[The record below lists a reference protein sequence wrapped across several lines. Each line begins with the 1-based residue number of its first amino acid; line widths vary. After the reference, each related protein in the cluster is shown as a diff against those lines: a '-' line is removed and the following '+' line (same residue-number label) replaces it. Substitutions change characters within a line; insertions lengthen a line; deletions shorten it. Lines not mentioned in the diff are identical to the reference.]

1 MSEKDDVSGEV
12 LQASERSQGADV
24 NIKMN
29 QEKEEIGDRL
39 SEEEV
44 KEINLRAMESTG
56 DTESDGKD
64 FLIPK
69 KRRLDLYFF
78 RRVFKYMLREIDTP
92 LGKGEDSTEE
102 NLPVAAFQR
111 TLERLFFVM
120 RDPKGFDA
128 SEYDIDGNGCVGW
141 SEFVRVFRER
151 EMFITLSLPE
161 RIFLTMS
168 NPETSHSAFIIST
181 LVLAVIATSSFCFIL
196 STMPD
201 FQDMNGDEEPKAKPV
216 FQTIEHFCLGIF
228 VIEYLLRLVT
238 CWSVRMEVFDTEKL
252 FKMTVSYDTIRL
264 PSPLRR
270 VIVFVFNP
278 ANFIDLA
285 AILPGV
291 LGVLF
296 PNLPIQGGGFVV
308 LRLIRLTRVF
318 RAPAIREPAKII
330 ALTIRRSTK
339 ALYVL
344 AFNLGLGIV
353 IFGSLMYL
361 FESGDW
367 DSETK
372 TYQRR
377 IGQEW
382 NDTKGDY
389 DDVKDATVF
398 QSIPHSFW
406 WAIVTATTVGYG
418 DQYPTTGPGYVV
430 AVATMMFSLVIAA
443 LPVGVIGGNFSTVWD
458 ETEEQKKL
466 DRAEKREES
475 SIIKVSN
482 QRFLAF
488 DTMSK
493 LMVIDVWNER
503 FPPENLKEAWN
514 ERKKPLKG
522 DFMGC
527 ARFELNLSSSRR
539 ISEEKTLELRADYD
553 MVPRKVSGK
562 ITVRYDWTPEDP
574 PSVDPATDLSHLLSG
589 TLKLTIV
596 SAQNLINLNLG
607 RPNVFSNPYCIVL
620 CYPKSAWQ
628 PTANAANKSSPV
640 CEGFVRPCIWRAPPV
655 INNLNPEWNCDH
667 TFLFSWYAAK
677 GGLDTKKPKQGW
689 EAQTEA
695 LVPPLPGVQESP
707 GHGRQRSVAR
717 VTPVDEEA
725 IPPSQPQAPGQRV
738 MVSPRETS
746 GEVS

>member
-1 MSEKDDVSGEV
+1 
-12 LQASERSQGADV
+12 L
-24 NIKMN
+24 
-29 QEKEEIGDRL
+29 
-39 SEEEV
+39 
-44 KEINLRAMESTG
+44 
-56 DTESDGKD
+56 
-64 FLIPK
+64 
-69 KRRLDLYFF
+69 
-78 RRVFKYMLREIDTP
+78 
-92 LGKGEDSTEE
+92 
-102 NLPVAAFQR
+102 
-111 TLERLFFVM
+111 

-128 SEYDIDGNGCVGW
+128 NEYDIDGNGCVGW

-181 LVLAVIATSSFCFIL
+181 LVLVVIATSSFCFIL
-196 STMPD
+196 STMPE
-201 FQDMNGDEEPKAKPV
+201 FQDQVGDEEPVAKPV
-216 FQTIEHFCLGIF
+216 FTTIEHFCLAIF
-228 VIEYLLRLVT
+228 VVEYLLRLLT
-238 CWSVRMEVFDTEKL
+238 CWSVRNEVFDTEKL

-270 VIVFVFNP
+270 VTTFVFNP
-278 ANFIDLA
+278 ANFIDLL

-291 LGVLF
+291 LTVLW
-296 PNLPIQGGGFVV
+296 PALPIKGGGFVV
-308 LRLIRLTRVF
+308 LRLIRLTRIF

-361 FESGDW
+361 FEKGDW
-367 DSETK
+367 DPETK
-372 TYQRR
+372 HYLRP
-377 IGQEW
+377 IGKQW
-382 NDTKGDY
+382 NENISAY
-389 DDVKDATVF
+389 EDVQDATPF

-418 DQYPTTGPGYVV
+418 DQYPTTGWGYAV

-458 ETEEQKKL
+458 ECEEDKRKAK
-466 DRAEKREES
+466 AEKREES
-475 SIIKVSN
+475 GTIKVSN

-488 DTMSK
+488 ETMSK

-503 FPPENLKEAWN
+503 FPEKNREAWK
-514 ERKKPLKG
+514 ESAWPLKG

-527 ARFELNLSSSRR
+527 ARFELKLSPTQRE
-539 ISEEKTLELRADYD
+539 SEEKTLELRADYD

-562 ITVRYDWTPEDP
+562 ITVRYEWTPGDP
-574 PSVDPATDLSHLLSG
+574 PPSAASQEAPSVEGELLLSG
-589 TLKLTIV
+589 ILKLTIV

-607 RPNVFSNPYCIVL
+607 RPHGCLSNPYCMVL
-620 CYPKSAWQ
+620 CYPKSAD
-628 PTANAANKSSPV
+628 KSASV
-640 CEGFVRPCIWRAPPV
+640 CAGLVQPCIWRAPSV
-655 INNLNPEWNCDH
+655 NNNLDPKWNWTH
-667 TFLFSWYAAK
+667 TFSYTWNATK
-677 GGLDTKKPKQGW
+677 GGLDTKKVKAGL

-695 LVPPLPGVQESP
+695 LVPPLRGIGSAEAPGQ
-707 GHGRQRSVAR
+707 GRQRSVAR

-738 MVSPRETS
+738 MVSPREAG